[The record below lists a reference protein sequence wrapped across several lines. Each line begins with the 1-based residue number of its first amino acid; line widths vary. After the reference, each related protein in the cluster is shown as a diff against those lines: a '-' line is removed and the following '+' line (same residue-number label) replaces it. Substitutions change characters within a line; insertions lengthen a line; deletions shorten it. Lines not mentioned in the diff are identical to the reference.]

1 MNEPRIAEACALIA
15 RDAVLVVS
23 GDAEIRGDWSA
34 QLESQGFRVIRCAG
48 PEIECALTSQRSCPL
63 HAEAG
68 WAVYDERSVTTE
80 WVRALVD
87 RNLGAE
93 VIVARDRMRTD
104 GRHEPMLHRGDGR
117 YVPLRWELA
126 NKHDR

>member
-1 MNEPRIAEACALIA
+1 MIA

-34 QLESQGFRVIRCAG
+34 QLESQGFPVIRCAG
-48 PEIECALTSQRSCPL
+48 PEIQCALTSRPSCPL
-63 HAEAG
+63 HEEAR
-68 WAVYDERSVTTE
+68 WAVYDERSVTPE
-80 WVRALVD
+80 WLRGLFG
-87 RNLGAE
+87 RTRGAA
-93 VIVARDRMRTD
+93 IIIARDRMRSD
-104 GRHEPMLHRGDGR
+104 GHHEPMLRRTNGR